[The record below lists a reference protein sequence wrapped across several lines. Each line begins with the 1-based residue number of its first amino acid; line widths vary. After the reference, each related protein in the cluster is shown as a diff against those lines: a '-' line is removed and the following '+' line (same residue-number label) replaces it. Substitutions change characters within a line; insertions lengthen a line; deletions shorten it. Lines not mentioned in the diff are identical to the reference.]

1 MKREFNLSVISSEA
15 LPWKMAMYICPIDKK
30 SKKFEYVCNC
40 LLFIKLEPATGSRGG
55 LGGACLG
62 GARVAV
68 PPFTTHLLLQ

>member
-55 LGGACLG
+55 
-62 GARVAV
+62 
-68 PPFTTHLLLQ
+68 